1 MIWSDEKTETRS
13 LVRRVEVS
21 KMSVVVVIVCGF
33 SAWLALGH
41 EYLIG
46 VQSEEAV
53 PFVYSDC
60 LGVSGKKNMWMA

>member
-1 MIWSDEKTETRS
+1 
-13 LVRRVEVS
+13 
-21 KMSVVVVIVCGF
+21 MSVVVVIVCGF